1 MFAKPIRIGFFA
13 ALIAGVLCFSSG
25 VYAQTE
31 EMEVADNVRAIQEQL
46 KSPNFDE
53 RDEAEAEIIKLG
65 SAALDFVNDPSKDFE
80 EDVNKR
86 LIRIRKTL
94 EKVAVQEAIS
104 PSKITLVGEVSLKKA
119 FAVIKAQTGNEIA
132 LAEGYDPAFLEKKVT
147 LDHEDVS
154 FWTVYSDIQTKGG
167 VESNLY
173 GGVAGKAIVIPKAAV
188 DPAMVDKAVVKASP
202 PPIDESGIFRLRVTG
217 TSSAKNLLKPELNY
231 TQVNLE
237 IQWEPRLTPISIDM
251 PLSKV
256 KVLDENGKE
265 LKVSNPESVLSGQV
279 QPGINHVNMSIV
291 LENVDRDIK
300 KIGDITGRLDCILPG
315 RREKFRFPTIG
326 EIEGEPKLSKAGITV
341 QYLGVEENED
351 LFAVALLV
359 SMDDKAEEFD
369 SHLGWIYDNPLFL
382 INAAGQKE
390 PSIGHQGG
398 DVDENGVHIQY
409 FYVDDPKELGLLYES
424 PGAIVPLPADF
435 GLKDIPLP

>member
-1 MFAKPIRIGFFA
+1 MGAKLFPTGLLS
-13 ALIAGVLCFSSG
+13 ALIAGLLCFPSSLA
-25 VYAQTE
+25 AQTE
-31 EMEVADNVRAIQEQL
+31 EMEVADNVRVIQEQL

-65 SAALDFVNDPSKDFE
+65 SSALDHIDDPSEDYEADFNE
-80 EDVNKR
+80 R
-86 LIRIRKTL
+86 LIRIRKAL

-104 PSKITLVGEVSLKKA
+104 PSRITLVGEVSLKKA
-119 FAVIKAQTGNEIA
+119 FAVIKSQTGNEIA
-132 LAEGYDPAFLEKKVT
+132 LAEGYDPAFLEKKIK
-147 LDHEDVS
+147 LNHEDAS
-154 FWTVYSDIQTKGG
+154 FWTVFADLQAKGG
-167 VESNLY
+167 IESNLY
-173 GGVAGKAIVIPKAAV
+173 GGVAGKAVVVPRGAV
-188 DPAMVDKAVVKASP
+188 DPAMVDKAVAKVP
-202 PPIDESGIFRLRVTG
+202 PAPLDESGIFRLRVTG
-217 TSSAKNLLKPELNY
+217 TSSAKNFLNPELDY

-251 PLSKV
+251 PLNKV

-265 LKVSNPESVLSGQV
+265 LKVSNPESVISGQV
-279 QPGINHVNMSIV
+279 QPGINHVTMSIV
-291 LENVDRDIK
+291 LENVDRDVK

-315 RREKFRFPTIG
+315 RREKFRFPPIG
-326 EIEGEPKLSKAGITV
+326 GIEGKPKLSKAGITV
-341 QYLGVEENED
+341 QYLGVEQNED
-351 LFAVALLV
+351 LFSVGLLV
-359 SMDDKAEEFD
+359 SMDTKAEEFD

-382 INAAGQKE
+382 INAAGKKE

-435 GLKDIPLP
+435 GLKDIALP